1 MSLYFSDKLESIFST
16 CRLTLGSETWGGVVA
31 ALGENIR
38 PECFPDAL
46 TSLDARMALPDYLGD
61 LARLEWQLHRTQ
73 SLPLDRSFQISRVM
87 VNPSLTMVASP
98 WKYLV
103 DLIRMKTK
111 GVTPIKTPCH
121 VIIWRHPQTDTLHY
135 KEAETIDLLALK
147 LIVEQVD
154 LKTAVSLGNAT
165 PGDLQQAIDQAVTQG
180 MLISPGSRIHRAA
193 WGKKVFDPCF
203 EPFLTSDVFTLQWHI
218 TQHCDLHCQHC
229 YDRSDRA
236 AMSKAQAMKVLDDL
250 FDFCRQMH
258 VHGQVTLTGGNPL
271 LYPHIEQI
279 YQAAAQY
286 GFGIAILGNPGP
298 IDSIRRLEKIVKP
311 LYFQV
316 SLEGLVSHNDV
327 IRGKGHFD
335 RSIRFLEQLQELEIF
350 TMVMLTLTRDNLD
363 QVLPLADYLRNR
375 VDAFNFNRLSAVGE
389 GAALAMV
396 DREEFSLFLKDY
408 IRAAETNPIMGL
420 KDNLFNIIRCE
431 SGEAPF
437 GGCTGH
443 GCGAAFNFLALLPD
457 GDVHACRKF
466 PSLLGNM
473 LDTRLIDI
481 YHSKSAERYRAGSI
495 ACHQCS
501 LNPVCRGCMA
511 VSHSLGMNIFNDKD
525 PFCFATSQV
534 DLP

>member
-1 MSLYFSDKLESIFST
+1 MNFLDKLESIFST
-16 CRLTLGSETWGGVVA
+16 CRLTLGSQTWGGVVA
-31 ALGENIR
+31 ALGENVK
-38 PECFPDAL
+38 PERFPDAL
-46 TSLDARMALPDYLGD
+46 SSLNASMALPEYLGD

-73 SLPLDRSFQISRVM
+73 SLPLGRPFQINRAM

-98 WKYLV
+98 WKYLA
-103 DLIRMKTK
+103 DLIRMKTR
-111 GVTPIKTPCH
+111 GVTPIKTPSH

-154 LKTAVSLGNAT
+154 LKTAASLGNAT
-165 PGDLQQAIDQAVTQG
+165 PGDLQHAIDQAVTQG

-193 WGKKVFDPCF
+193 CGKNAFDPCF

-218 TQHCDLHCQHC
+218 TQQCDLHCKHC
-229 YDRSDRA
+229 YDRSDRV
-236 AMSKAQAMKVLDDL
+236 AMPEAEAMKVLADL

-258 VHGQVTLTGGNPL
+258 VRGQVTFTGGNPL
-271 LYPHIEQI
+271 LYPHIERI
-279 YQAAAQY
+279 YQVAVQY

-298 IDSIRRLEKIVKP
+298 IDHLRKLIKIVKP

-316 SLEGLVSHNDV
+316 SLEGLASHNDV

-335 RSIRFLEQLQELEIF
+335 RSIRFLEQLRELGIF
-350 TMVMLTLTRDNLD
+350 TMVMLTLTNDNRD
-363 QVLPLADYLRNR
+363 QVLPLAGYLKNR

-396 DREEFSLFLKDY
+396 ENEDYVLFLKDY
-408 IRAAETNPIMGL
+408 LSAAEANPIMGL
-420 KDNLFNIIRCE
+420 KENLFNLIRCE
-431 SGEAPF
+431 SGQPPF

-443 GCGAAFNFLALLPD
+443 GCGAAFNFMALLPD
-457 GDVHACRKF
+457 GDIHACRKF

-473 LDTRLIDI
+473 LDTRLMDI
-481 YHSKSAERYRAGSI
+481 YHSELAERYRTGSI
-495 ACHQCS
+495 ACRQCS

-511 VSHSLGMNIFNDKD
+511 VSHSLGMDIFHDKD
-525 PFCFATSQV
+525 PFCFAASQL
-534 DLP
+534 DLR